1 MPTYRHDHSSSPT
14 SGDLQKS
21 KWRPVHRHYFGSPKR
36 ISIYVKF
43 QPLNRFSRMIR
54 QKNRFGPRRCLLGVK
69 NFGKN
74 FLTPKGGKNPLSHAF
89 QWETKMPITF
99 DPVDRSSRN
108 LVYSI
113 RAIGASMLYAH
124 KPEIPKTKWP
134 PTPSWIFRQI

>member
-54 QKNRFGPRRCLLGVK
+54 QTNRFGPRRCLLRVTHFEK
-69 NFGKN
+69 KM
-74 FLTPKGGKNPLSHAF
+74 LTIKGAKAPFPRISMVI
-89 QWETKMPITF
+89 KMVIKYER
-99 DPVDRSSRN
+99 VGRSSRH
-108 LVYSI
+108 LIGII
-113 RAIGASMLYAH
+113 RGSSARQRLL
-124 KPEIPKTKWP
+124 KRK
-134 PTPSWIFRQI
+134 FRKQDGRRRHFVC